1 MNLMKNYLLK
11 LEKNRLASLLSTEVW
26 ENENKWLVYD
36 FEEAQ
41 VKIDITDMIL
51 EDMIEE
57 IWIMMNDVEVNDD
70 KGIEGTS
77 IFKYIPKDLKEM
89 EEQRRLILEKVAQEG
104 AIEAIFK

>member
-1 MNLMKNYLLK
+1 MRSCLLNS
-11 LEKNRLASLLSTEVW
+11 EKNKLASLLSSEVH
-26 ENENKWLVYD
+26 ESENKWLAYD

-57 IWIMMNDVEVNDD
+57 IWIVLNDVEVNDE
-70 KGIEGTS
+70 KGIEGES
-77 IFKYIPKDLKEM
+77 IFKNIPEGLKEM
-89 EEQRRLILEKVAQEG
+89 EEQRQLILEKIQQEG

>member
-1 MNLMKNYLLK
+1 MH
-11 LEKNRLASLLSTEVW
+11 EAES
-26 ENENKWLVYD
+26 KWLNYG

-57 IWIMMNDVEVNDD
+57 IWIVVNSVEENDK
-70 KGIEGTS
+70 KGKDGTS
-77 IFKYIPKDLKEM
+77 IFQVIPIGLLEM
-89 EEQRRLILEKVAQEG
+89 EQQRKLILEKIQQEG